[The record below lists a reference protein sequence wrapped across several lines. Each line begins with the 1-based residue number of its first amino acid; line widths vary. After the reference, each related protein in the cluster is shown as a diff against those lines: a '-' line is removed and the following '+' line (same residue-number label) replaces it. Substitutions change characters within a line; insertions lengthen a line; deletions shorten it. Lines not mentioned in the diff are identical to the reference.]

1 MSAMRAN
8 AAGWV
13 VRDRNDGFYFFTRKP
28 WKTKENFWMCDSGYG
43 VRLNG
48 FRVVADLN
56 PEIDKPVYV
65 KIKMVEAEEPQPVKP
80 Q

>member
-1 MSAMRAN
+1 
-8 AAGWV
+8 
-13 VRDRNDGFYFFTRKP
+13 
-28 WKTKENFWMCDSGYG
+28 MCDSGYG